1 MSNNYGLNED
11 QLKDLQT
18 WSRVQKRVIQFQ
30 NKATPMIFDEI
41 FGTEFGSKLFEHF
54 KIRCNSDY
62 QKFNT
67 FLDVDQHN
75 KVLAHIITSHYYN
88 P

>member
-1 MSNNYGLNED
+1 MNNSYGLNED
-11 QLKDLQT
+11 QLRDLQT
-18 WSRVQKRVIQFQ
+18 WSRVQRRVIQFQ
-30 NKATPMIFDEI
+30 NKASPMIFDEV

-67 FLDVDQHN
+67 YLDVDQHN
-75 KVLAHIITSHYYN
+75 KVLAHIMSSMYYN